1 MNSSVVNCVKYFYVD
16 RKVYVCY
23 YMYMIIFVD
32 GNDENKRLDSYL
44 VEITSDLSRSKIQ
57 SLIKTNAVKVN
68 NTLKKASYLLKENDK
83 IEFELP
89 QIEEILIKP
98 QNIPLEIVYE
108 DENMLVVN
116 KPSGMLTHP
125 TTTER
130 ENTLVNA
137 LLYKYE
143 KNLSDINGEFRRG
156 ILHRLDR
163 NTSGLLMIAKNNKAH
178 EFLANQIKE
187 HSITKKYR
195 AIVKGVIE
203 KDEFEI
209 NSPIGRHPNQPHK
222 MAVREDGK
230 PSRTIVKVLERFK
243 DATYVELTLIT
254 GRTHQIRV
262 HMKSINHPIFND
274 TLYGAGMGKV
284 KTEEQVLQSY
294 FLRFTK
300 PFGNEIIELQIE
312 QDEKIQKVLKYLRS

>member
-1 MNSSVVNCVKYFYVD
+1 
-16 RKVYVCY
+16 
-23 YMYMIIFVD
+23 MIIFVD
-32 GNDENKRLDSYL
+32 ENDENKRLDSFL
-44 VEITSDLSRSKIQ
+44 SEITPDLSRSKIQ
-57 SLIKTNAVKVN
+57 SLIKNGGVKLN
-68 NTLKKASYLLKENDK
+68 DEAKKPSYQLKENDK

-89 QIEEILIKP
+89 QDEEIKIEP

-125 TTTER
+125 TAIER

-137 LLYKYE
+137 LLYHFGG
-143 KNLSDINGEFRRG
+143 NLSDINGVFRRG

-187 HSITKKYR
+187 HTITKKYR
-195 AIVKGVIE
+195 AVVKGVVE

-209 NSPIGRHPNQPHK
+209 NSPIGRNPNQPHK

-230 PSRTIVKVLERFK
+230 PSKTIVKILERFK
-243 DATYVELTLIT
+243 DATYLELTLVT

-262 HMKSINHPIFND
+262 HMKSINHPVYND
-274 TLYGAGMGKV
+274 TLYGAGQGKV
-284 KTEEQVLQSY
+284 KTKEQVLQSY
-294 FLRFTK
+294 YLRFTK
-300 PFGNEIIELQIE
+300 PFGDEIIELEIE
-312 QDEKIQKVLKYLRS
+312 PDDKIQKVLKYLRS

>member
-1 MNSSVVNCVKYFYVD
+1 
-16 RKVYVCY
+16 
-23 YMYMIIFVD
+23 MIIYID
-32 GNDENKRLDSYL
+32 ENDENKRLDSYL
-44 VEITSDLSRSKIQ
+44 SEITQDYSRSKIQ
-57 SLIKTNAVKVN
+57 NFIKNGNVTVN
-68 NTLKKASYLLKENDK
+68 DSIKKPSYLLKENDK
-83 IEFELP
+83 ISFEFP
-89 QIEEILIKP
+89 QQEDITVKP
-98 QNIPLEIVYE
+98 QNIALEILYE

-137 LLYKYE
+137 LLYKYGN
-143 KNLSDINGEFRRG
+143 NLSDINGEFRRG

-163 NTSGLLMIAKNNKAH
+163 NTSGLLMIAKNNMAH
-178 EFLANQIKE
+178 EFLAEQIKN
-187 HSITKKYR
+187 HTIIKKYR
-195 AIVKGVIE
+195 AIVKGNYPNNE
-203 KDEFEI
+203 DEI
-209 NSPIGRHPNQPHK
+209 NLPIGRNPNQPHK

-230 PSRTIVKVLERFK
+230 KSKTLVKVIERFK
-243 DATYVELTLIT
+243 DFTYLDLTLIT

-262 HMKSINHPIFND
+262 HLSYQKFPIYND
-274 TLYGAGMGKV
+274 TLYGAGQGKV

-312 QDEKIQKVLKYLRS
+312 PDEKINKVLKYLTQNMERR

>member
-1 MNSSVVNCVKYFYVD
+1 
-16 RKVYVCY
+16 
-23 YMYMIIFVD
+23 MIIFVD
-32 GNDENKRLDSYL
+32 ENDENKRLDSFL
-44 VEITSDLSRSKIQ
+44 SEITPDVSRSKIQ
-57 SLIKTNAVKVN
+57 SLIKNGGVKLN
-68 NTLKKASYLLKENDK
+68 DEAKKPSYQLKENDK

-89 QIEEILIKP
+89 QDEEIKIEP

-125 TTTER
+125 TAIER

-137 LLYKYE
+137 LLFKYGE
-143 KNLSDINGEFRRG
+143 NLSNINGEFRRG

-187 HSITKKYR
+187 HTITKKYR
-195 AIVKGVIE
+195 AVVKGVVE

-209 NSPIGRHPNQPHK
+209 DSPIGRNPNQPHK

-230 PSRTIVKVLERFK
+230 PSKTIVKILERFK
-243 DATYVELTLIT
+243 DATYLELTLVT

-262 HMKSINHPIFND
+262 HMKSINHPVYND
-274 TLYGAGMGKV
+274 TLYGAGQGKV

-294 FLRFTK
+294 YLRFTK
-300 PFGNEIIELQIE
+300 PFGDEIIELEIE
-312 QDEKIQKVLKYLRS
+312 PDDKIQKVLKYLRS